1 MANALATAS
10 VEEDTRHKLWLA
22 CRAVPGLD
30 AERWRYDHAGL
41 LMKWDE
47 FDSNTSKVGWHLAYN
62 LAYIVAP
69 ADGGADHNDN
79 LQAVSFAALH
89 GGEGTG

>member
-1 MANALATAS
+1 MTAGNALAMAI
-10 VEEDTRHKLWLA
+10 VDENLRLDFWLA
-22 CRAVPGLD
+22 CRAVPGLN

-47 FDSNTSKVGWHLAYN
+47 FGNSTSKVGWQ

-69 ADGGADHNDN
+69 AAGGADHEDN
-79 LQAVSFAALH
+79 LRAVSFASLPAADQ
-89 GGEGTG
+89 GTAG